1 MMPQRIECKA
11 RPADR
16 CNGDRRQTQQ
26 QIAKALDIP
35 RETVS
40 NVLERFGQN
49 GGTAK
54 KTKPPPE
61 IPDLFAAEPDGDF
74 DWPLSGTVDDR

>member
-1 MMPQRIECKA
+1 MATEGK
-11 RPADR
+11 
-16 CNGDRRQTQQ
+16 TQQ
-26 QIAKALDIP
+26 QIAEALDIP

-61 IPDLFAAEPDGDF
+61 IPDLFAAQPDGDF
-74 DWPLSGTVDDR
+74 

>member
-1 MMPQRIECKA
+1 MIPQRIECKA

-16 CNGDRRQTQQ
+16 CNGDRKQTQQ

-35 RETVS
+35 QQTVAD
-40 NVLERFGQN
+40 VLKRNTQN

-54 KTKPPPE
+54 T
-61 IPDLFAAEPDGDF
+61 
-74 DWPLSGTVDDR
+74 GTLP

>member
-1 MMPQRIECKA
+1 LNAKR
-11 RPADR
+11 DR
-16 CNGDRRQTQQ
+16 LIVAVATEGKTQQ

-35 RETVS
+35 QQTVAD
-40 NVLERFGQN
+40 VLKRNTQN

-54 KTKPPPE
+54 TGTLPE
-61 IPDLFAAEPDGDF
+61 IPDLFAAQPDGDF